1 VSVSNPEF
9 TLSAAG
15 LLTLLIAGSGLSA
28 QELERPPTMLEEVVV
43 TSALHRN
50 RAETVLP
57 VNVLAGEDVREKA
70 AATLGQMLEGQV
82 GVNNAS
88 FGVGVGL
95 PVIRGQ
101 SANRVQVLQ
110 MGVGNLDASAV
121 SPDHANS
128 LEPSLADRIEVVRGP
143 ATLLYGNGAIGGVVN
158 VIDGRIPRSPADGLT
173 ALAETRY
180 DSVNDQR
187 TVLMRLDGGS
197 GRFAWHLDGV
207 DRESNDT
214 EISGFAL
221 NPDLVDSD
229 DPEAYEE
236 LLNSRGRLA
245 NSNAKSDSQTLGAS
259 WLLEDGW
266 IGIAYNQIDNEY
278 GLPRGAHAHH
288 NHDAEKED
296 AEHDEQHDGEEQDI
310 RIVMEQ
316 RRWDTEI
323 QIPFSNNPIEEL
335 HGKVSFVD
343 YQHREVEGLGEIG
356 TVFEN
361 HGVEGRLTGHLDEPD
376 NMEGVVGLQF
386 SSREFSAT
394 GEEAFIPL
402 TDIDSLALFGLQS
415 FVIDAFT
422 YELGL
427 RAERQRLDQSGSC
440 DHSSTNW
447 SGSGSAIWQFNDS
460 NNMLFSVNRS
470 QRSATVE
477 ELYSN
482 IDKSCSQLPEPQLI
496 AHAATQR
503 LDIGLPDADREVS
516 TNIEL
521 GWRKFAGDIT
531 AEVNLFHND
540 IKDFIFLFDTGEFV
554 DDVEI
559 ARYQQQ
565 NAVFT
570 GLEIQVS
577 APLYTAGA
585 HQSDL
590 NFFGDYVRA
599 RFDDQGNVP
608 RIPPMRVGM
617 EWVHSHV
624 NWMVKLRWTH
634 VSSQTDVALG
644 ETRTEGYNLLSLY
657 GDYQVQFGDDSRL
670 LLFARGHNLL
680 DETIRAHTSLLK
692 DVAPS
697 AGRGVEVGLRL
708 EF

>member
-1 VSVSNPEF
+1 MRVSNLEF
-9 TLSAAG
+9 RLSAAG
-15 LLTLLIAGSGLSA
+15 LLSLAIGSSGLSA
-28 QELERPPTMLEEVVV
+28 QELQRPPTMLEEVVV

-128 LEPSLADRIEVVRGP
+128 LEPALADRIEVVRGP

-158 VIDGRIPRSPADGLT
+158 VIDGRIPRTEAEGLT

-187 TVLMRLDGGS
+187 TALMRLDGGS
-197 GRFAWHLDGV
+197 GRFAWHLNGI
-207 DRESNDT
+207 DRQSNDT

-221 NPDLVDSD
+221 NPELVDID

-245 NSNAKSDSQTLGAS
+245 NSAAESDSQTVGAS
-259 WLLEDGW
+259 WLLNDGW
-266 IGIAYNQIDNEY
+266 IGMAYNQLDNEY

-288 NHDAEKED
+288 
-296 AEHDEQHDGEEQDI
+296 EHDEEHEEEEHEEQHDEEEEDI

-316 RRWDTEI
+316 RRWDTEARI
-323 QIPFSNNPIEEL
+323 LLNNNLFEEF
-335 HGKVSFVD
+335 HGKVSLVD
-343 YQHREVEGLGEIG
+343 YQHKEVEGPGEVG

-361 HGVEGRLTGHLDEPD
+361 QGIEGRLTWHLNQPV
-376 NMEGVVGLQF
+376 NREGVIGLQF
-386 SSREFSAT
+386 GSREFSAT
-394 GEEAFIPL
+394 GEEAFIPE
-402 TDIDSLALFGLQS
+402 TDIDSVALFGLQS
-415 FVIDAFT
+415 FSVEPMT

-427 RAERQRLDQSGSC
+427 RAERQTLDQSGSC
-440 DHSSTNW
+440 DNSSTNW
-447 SGSGSAIWQFNDS
+447 SGSGSAIWQLSES
-460 NNMLFSVNRS
+460 NNMLFSINRS

-482 IDKSCSQLPEPQLI
+482 IDTACNQLPEERLI

-503 LDIGLPDADREVS
+503 LDIGLPGADKEIS
-516 TNIEL
+516 TNFEL
-521 GWRKFAGDIT
+521 GWRRFTGDIT
-531 AEVNLFHND
+531 AEVNLFYND

-554 DDVEI
+554 EDVEI

-565 NAVFT
+565 NAVFS
-570 GLEIQVS
+570 GVEVQAS
-577 APLYTAGA
+577 APLFATGA
-585 HQSDL
+585 HLSEL
-590 NFFGDYVRA
+590 TLFGDYVRA
-599 RFDDQGNVP
+599 RFDRQGNVP
-608 RIPPMRVGM
+608 RIPPLRVGL
-617 EWVHSHV
+617 EWIHSHV
-624 NWMVKLRWTH
+624 NWMVKLRWTS
-634 VSSQTDVALG
+634 VSSQSDPARG
-644 ETRTEGYNLLSLY
+644 ETGTDGYNLLSLY
-657 GDYQVQFGDDSRL
+657 GDYQFQFSESSRL

-680 DETIRAHTSLLK
+680 DENIRAHTSLLK
-692 DVAPS
+692 DVAPA
-697 AGRGVEVGLRL
+697 AGRGIEVGLRL

>member
-1 VSVSNPEF
+1 VFNLEF
-9 TLSAAG
+9 TLSAGG
-15 LLTLLIAGSGLSA
+15 LLSLAIGSAGLSA
-28 QELERPPTMLEEVVV
+28 QELQRPPTMLEEVVV

-57 VNVLAGEDVREKA
+57 VNVLAGEEVRERA

-128 LEPSLADRIEVVRGP
+128 LEPALADRIEVVRGP

-158 VIDGRIPRSPADGLT
+158 VIDGRIPRSQAEGLT

-187 TVLMRLDGGS
+187 TAVMRLDGGA
-197 GRFAWHLDGV
+197 GRFAWHLNGI
-207 DRESNDT
+207 DRQSNDT

-221 NPDLVDSD
+221 NPELVDLD

-245 NSNAKSDSQTLGAS
+245 NSNADSDSQTIGAS
-259 WLLEDGW
+259 WLLDDGW
-266 IGIAYNQIDNEY
+266 IGMAYNQIDNEY

-288 NHDAEKED
+288 EHDEEHEEE
-296 AEHDEQHDGEEQDI
+296 EHDEQHDEEEEDI

-316 RRWDTEI
+316 RRWDTEAR
-323 QIPFSNNPIEEL
+323 IPLSNDWFEEF
-335 HGKVSFVD
+335 HGKVSLVD
-343 YQHREVEGLGEIG
+343 YQHKELEGPGEVG

-361 HGVEGRLTGHLDEPD
+361 QGVEGRLTWHLNEPM
-376 NMEGVVGLQF
+376 NREGVIGLQF
-386 SSREFSAT
+386 GSREFSAT
-394 GEEAFIPL
+394 GEEAFIPE

-415 FVIDAFT
+415 FTVDSLTSEF
-422 YELGL
+422 GL
-427 RAERQRLDQSGSC
+427 RAERQKLDQAGSC

-447 SGSGSAIWQFNDS
+447 SGSGSAIWQFTET

-482 IDKSCSQLPEPQLI
+482 IDTSCNQLPEEQLI

-503 LDIGLPDADREVS
+503 LDIGLPGADKEVS

-521 GWRKFAGDIT
+521 GWRRFAGDIT
-531 AEVNLFHND
+531 AEVNLFYND
-540 IKDFIFLFDTGEFV
+540 IKDFIFLFDTGDFV
-554 DDVEI
+554 DDVEV

-565 NAVFT
+565 NAVFS
-570 GLEIQVS
+570 GVEIQAS
-577 APLYTAGA
+577 APLYATGA
-585 HQSDL
+585 HLSDL
-590 NFFGDYVRA
+590 TVFADYVRA
-599 RFDDQGNVP
+599 RFDNQGNVP
-608 RIPPMRVGM
+608 RIPPLRVGL

-624 NWMVKLRWTH
+624 NWMVKLRWTN
-634 VSSQTDVALG
+634 VSSQSDHALG
-644 ETRTEGYNLLSLY
+644 ETRTEGYNLVSLY
-657 GDYQVQFGDDSRL
+657 GDYQFQFGDSSRL
-670 LLFARGHNLL
+670 MVFARGHNLL